1 VLNVIQ
7 SVKGNEV
14 FATSLRNELDLYEHE
29 QLEEGTPEF
38 SVMKTLYEGYLKNG
52 NTEKFYGN
60 YYAQVPLKSTSFF
73 PGLSRN
79 AATLLA
85 TKVADSMLSYCNHLK
100 STEKAG
106 LQYLGGYVL
115 HNLHKKYA
123 RKSTPEK
130 QQAMAI
136 LKAGKLEEGFESQ
149 KLVSSL
155 NRGGL
160 WCITQPAQ
168 NIFFHTEHY
177 FRQLTS
183 TSSLHIDMAGIT
195 KKAVNDSEVISSY
208 QSMVSGAE
216 LVTNSH
222 VNKDVF
228 LWYCKLICKSAIIFI
243 CKGCHSTS

>member
-1 VLNVIQ
+1 
-7 SVKGNEV
+7 
-14 FATSLRNELDLYEHE
+14 
-29 QLEEGTPEF
+29 
-38 SVMKTLYEGYLKNG
+38 LKNG

-73 PGLSRN
+73 PGLSHN

-100 STEKAG
+100 T
-106 LQYLGGYVL
+106 
-115 HNLHKKYA
+115 
-123 RKSTPEK
+123 TD
-130 QQAMAI
+130 
-136 LKAGKLEEGFESQ
+136 
-149 KLVSSL
+149 
-155 NRGGL
+155 
-160 WCITQPAQ
+160 ITQPAQ

-183 TSSLHIDMAGIT
+183 ISSLHKIDIGGIT

-208 QSMVSGAE
+208 QYMVSDAE

-228 LWYCKLICKSAIIFI
+228 YGIVSLYIRVRSFSFAKDVIQRHKVKAKHTKAKALRKEIMRSCEEQEQNRL
-243 CKGCHSTS
+243 G